1 MKQLTQDQ
9 IENKTG
15 LLLNLIAEIVFGE
28 AASISEKVVYE
39 NKERDAAK
47 LVERFMA
54 VINANEF
61 FRKKV
66 FGKGNLG
73 RDWTYCFM
81 RHWMASLM
89 IGDYEVDRNTLKFK
103 DFANGLFAR

>member
-9 IENKTG
+9 IEDKTG
-15 LLLNLIAEIVFGE
+15 LLLNLIAEMVFGE
-28 AASISEKVVYE
+28 AAGISEKVVYE
-39 NKERDAAK
+39 NEAQDAAK
-47 LVERFMA
+47 LVDKFMG

-61 FRKKV
+61 FRKKI

-73 RDWTYCFM
+73 RDWAYCFM
-81 RHWMASLM
+81 RHWMAGLM
-89 IGDYEVDRNTLKFK
+89 VKDYGVDRNTLKFK